1 MSSTFL
7 VRPSNSE
14 KEPFRIKL
22 SAASL
27 LQLKLKPGD
36 LCVLKRADNPTKSGA
51 DDDAAAVN
59 YGTRRCSGHAIAWEA
74 SGGIKD
80 NVVQTSKFL
89 QELVGQ
95 RPQQQHFV
103 VVDTTAGG
111 ADGQHAV
118 KIGKVTEQ
126 TRFRN
131 KKNKHGPV
139 FTSDQL
145 GGLQDEVKKVQRLIT
160 RLVRP
165 SILPPLSSRAA
176 APLSPAQGLLIF
188 GAKGV
193 GKSHF
198 IHQLSLAAGWKS
210 VVEWKPGTKKVA
222 VAPNQQPSLIII
234 PRRYIPKPTD
244 DSSKNLNE
252 LHDLFAAIKRRRCL
266 AIAEVAHPNNVH
278 PDLRTLATFSE
289 EIEIPIPSSS
299 QRKEILAAIWGSAGD
314 GDGDGD
320 SHSWVVDQLAER
332 THGYVAADLYRVLRL
347 TLDSA
352 AERIEALSQIR
363 PSALQEIILETPSV
377 RWTDI
382 GGQADIKQQLINAVE
397 RPLKQAGQMAK
408 MSLPPKKG
416 LLMYGPPGCSKT
428 LLVRALAR
436 ESGLN
441 FLAVK
446 GAELISQYV
455 GESERAVREVFP
467 ATNKPEHLDPALLR
481 PGRFDDVV
489 YIGPPDLDART
500 EIFRKELAKSNY
512 TPRQESGSI
521 EEDARYFAERT
532 EGRSGAEVVAVR
544 TTACGFALDRGED
557 GYGFED
563 VERALGSV
571 GRSIS
576 KDMVAGFER
585 WAAVRAGR

>member
-7 VRPSNSE
+7 LRPSNSE

-27 LQLKLKPGD
+27 LHLKVRPGD
-36 LCVLKRADNPTKSGA
+36 VCVLKHADKP
-51 DDDAAAVN
+51 AAGKGGPG
-59 YGTRRCSGHAIAWEA
+59 YAIAWEA
-74 SGGIKD
+74 PGGIKD

-89 QELVGQ
+89 QELYGFVLGERIVISRVFWEKYAELTVGLGHEYLAPGQTLSFRVGQ

-103 VVDTTAGG
+103 VVGTNAGSD
-111 ADGQHAV
+111 DGQHAV
-118 KIGKVTEQ
+118 KIGKVTDH
-126 TRFRN
+126 TRFRLTTKKRDDDDEN
-131 KKNKHGPV
+131 KKEADSPV
-139 FTSDQL
+139 FISDQI
-145 GGLQDEVKKVQRLIT
+145 GGLQDEVKKVQRLIS
-160 RLVRP
+160 RLVRAG
-165 SILPPLSSRAA
+165 IRSSSA
-176 APLSPAQGLLIF
+176 LSPAQGVLIF

-193 GKSHF
+193 G
-198 IHQLSLAAGWKS
+198 
-210 VVEWKPGTKKVA
+210 
-222 VAPNQQPSLIII
+222 
-234 PRRYIPKPTD
+234 D

-252 LHDLFAAIKRRRCL
+252 LHDLFLAVKDRRCL
-266 AIAEVAHPNNVH
+266 AIGEVAHPNDVH
-278 PDLRTLATFSE
+278 PELRTLTTFSE

-299 QRKEILAAIWGSAGD
+299 QRREILAAIWGSSAAGD
-314 GDGDGD
+314 DD
-320 SHSWVVDQLAER
+320 SRSWVIDQLAER

-352 AERIEALSQIR
+352 AERTEK
-363 PSALQEIILETPSV
+363 IILETPST

-382 GGQADIKQQLINAVE
+382 GGQCTIKQQLINAVE
-397 RPLKQAGQMAK
+397 RPLKQAAQMAK

-455 GESERAVREVFP
+455 GESERAVREVFRKARAAAP
-467 ATNKPEHLDPALLR
+467 SILFFDEIDSIAIDPALLR

-512 TPRQESGSI
+512 TPRQETGSI

-557 GYGFED
+557 GYGFDD
-563 VERALGSV
+563 VEKALECV

-576 KDMVAGFER
+576 REMVAGFER
-585 WAAVRAGR
+585 WAAVRAGRERIWQ